1 MAAARSRGGVE
12 RVLSKLKTSLENG
25 NYYEAHQMYRT
36 LYFRYTSQGKF
47 EVLEG
52 MLYDGATT
60 FFSHHQTASAVD
72 LAKLYVEL
80 LTAQGVTPTEQ
91 HFERI
96 SKLYSLIPD
105 ENVDKPHY
113 LASSLK
119 WSNREG
125 REGDRGGVGH
135 PRLHQHIAYNLWQ
148 DKQYRQSTQH
158 FLHSCDGEGCGH
170 MLVEYHSQKGFK
182 SEADIFIARAV
193 LQYLCMKKHLPAA
206 LAFHSYTSNHPKIK
220 RGPPYTRP
228 LLNFLWLL
236 LLSIHNSGSLS
247 LYTVLCEKYKQQIQR
262 DPSYL
267 EYLDKIGQAFF
278 GVPPP
283 ARQPRSMFSGLFDQ
297 IMTAMNEEESSDD
310 DTAQATTGEGTS
322 RAVASTS
329 SMETADLD

>member
-1 MAAARSRGGVE
+1 MAASRSRGGVE

-36 LYFRYTSQGKF
+36 LYFRYTSQGKH
-47 EVLEG
+47 ELLEG

-60 FFSHHQTASAVD
+60 FFTHQQTASAVD

-80 LTAQGVTPTEQ
+80 LTTQGVPPVEQ

-96 SKLYSLIPD
+96 SKLYSQIPD
-105 ENVDKPHY
+105 DNVDKPQY

-119 WSNREG
+119 WSNKD
-125 REGDRGGVGH
+125 GDRGVGH

-148 DKQYRQSTQH
+148 EKQYRQSTQH

-182 SEADIFIARAV
+182 LEADIFIARAV
-193 LQYLCMKKHLPAA
+193 LQYLCMKKHLSAA

-220 RGPPYTRP
+220 RGPPYTWP

-247 LYTVLCEKYKQQIQR
+247 LYTVLCEKYRLQIQR
-262 DPSYL
+262 DPAYL

-283 ARQPRSMFSGLFDQ
+283 ARQPRSMFSGIFDQ
-297 IMTAMNEEESSDD
+297 FMTAMNEEESSDD
-310 DTAQATTGEGTS
+310 ESAQPAASSQVPT

>member
-1 MAAARSRGGVE
+1 MAASRSRGGVE
-12 RVLSKLKTSLENG
+12 RVLSKLKSSLENG

-52 MLYDGATT
+52 MLYDGANT
-60 FFSHHQTASAVD
+60 FFTHQQTASAVD

-80 LTAQGVTPTEQ
+80 LTTQGVPPLEQ

-96 SKLYSLIPD
+96 SKLYSQIPD
-105 ENVDKPHY
+105 DNVDKPQY

-119 WSNREG
+119 WSNRDGE
-125 REGDRGGVGH
+125 RGVGH
-135 PRLHQHIAYNLWQ
+135 PRLHQHLAYNLWQ
-148 DKQYRQSTQH
+148 EKQYRQSTQH

-182 SEADIFIARAV
+182 LEADIFIARAV
-193 LQYLCMKKHLPAA
+193 LQYLCMKKHLSAA

-220 RGPPYTRP
+220 RGPPYTWP

-247 LYTVLCEKYKQQIQR
+247 LYTVLCEKYRLQIQR
-262 DPSYL
+262 DPAYL

-283 ARQPRSMFSGLFDQ
+283 ARQPRSMFSGIFDQ
-297 IMTAMNEEESSDD
+297 FMTAMNEEESSDD
-310 DTAQATTGEGTS
+310 EGGSGQTAAAASDGAS